1 LWYNYQ
7 SELGR
12 IGEKGDINM
21 IELKKITLL
30 DEEMKECIA
39 LTVSEERE
47 DYVES
52 NAIYLSDDFEYNRRK
67 LGVWESR
74 AVYSDGKMVGLIAY
88 NYYTN
93 DPIYKETCYRIRPF
107 AVDRSYVGLGYEKAA
122 VAALLDEIRKKP
134 FGEAAAVFAT
144 YHPGDKGGAELFDY
158 FGFVKT
164 DLDWA
169 AEGDNECK
177 DVIARLEI

>member
-1 LWYNYQ
+1 
-7 SELGR
+7 
-12 IGEKGDINM
+12 M
-21 IELKKITLL
+21 VELKKITIL

-39 LTVSEERE
+39 LTIPEERE

-52 NAIYLSDDFEYNRRK
+52 NAVCLSDDFEYSRRK

-74 AVYSDGKMVGLIAY
+74 SIYAEGKMVGLISY
-88 NYYTN
+88 NYYAN
-93 DPIYKETCYRIRPF
+93 DPVYKEACYRIRPF
-107 AVDRSYVGLGYEKAA
+107 AVDRDSVGLGYEKAA
-122 VAALLDEIRKKP
+122 VTALLDEISTKP

-144 YHPGDKGGAELFDY
+144 YHPNEVDVAELFAS

-169 AEGDNECK
+169 AEGDDECE
-177 DVIARLEI
+177 DIIARLAI